1 VRLAVKVFPFKIP
14 SLALRLLGL
23 ALFFLGLAVGSAL
36 LVGLRRFWLFGDGV
50 EAHNPLF
57 TRIDGHSAWAN
68 IIIIII
74 VAAKGIHDGSSSRRS
89 DGWSCECERYQYVMF
104 IQIHDQCA
112 FALLALRHG
121 AVGRSDYSLTDGSC
135 QRLLAR
141 RGDSCCQKKIS
152 SSFAYYLTKAMLPQ
166 HDAKLEEIAQL
177 LKNNNVAE
185 VSNSQLF
192 GRFHCVLMASSVG
205 SRE

>member
-1 VRLAVKVFPFKIP
+1 MISVPLRFLPF
-14 SLALRLLGL
+14 AM
-23 ALFFLGLAVGSAL
+23 A
-36 LVGLRRFWLFGDGV
+36 
-50 EAHNPLF
+50 
-57 TRIDGHSAWAN
+57 
-68 IIIIII
+68 
-74 VAAKGIHDGSSSRRS
+74 RS
-89 DGWSCECERYQYVMF
+89 EEV
-104 IQIHDQCA
+104 IT
-112 FALLALRHG
+112 
-121 AVGRSDYSLTDGSC
+121 SLTDAPSLR
-135 QRLLAR
+135 QPLLAR

-192 GRFHCVLMASSVG
+192 GRFHCVLMAKQRVG